1 MSKTRVLV
9 EIAIM
14 VAMAFV
20 LEIIFTAFPGMP
32 FGGRISLSLLPIIVL
47 SWRQGI
53 VAGITGGVL
62 FSILNM
68 LLDGFS
74 PAAWG
79 ITFEV
84 FIASMILDYF
94 LAFGLVGLAGL
105 IRGLFGNSIYSFAAG
120 VVFAALLRFIMHFI
134 SGIVLWSN
142 FAEEGQSAVMYS
154 LLYNGTYMLPTTILL
169 VVVAVAIYS
178 PLKSHLAVKALS

>member
-20 LEIIFTAFPGMP
+20 LELLFTAFPNMP

-47 SWRQGI
+47 SWRQGVI
-53 VAGITGGVL
+53 AGVTGGVL
-62 FSILNM
+62 FSTLNM
-68 LLDGFS
+68 LLDGFG

-79 ITFEV
+79 ITFQV
-84 FIASMILDYF
+84 FMASMFLDYL
-94 LAFGLVGLAGL
+94 LAFGVVGLAGL
-105 IRGLFGNSIYSFAAG
+105 MKKAFGNSIYSFAVG
-120 VVFAALLRFIMHFI
+120 IIFAASLRFIMHFI
-134 SGIVLWSN
+134 SGIVLWSS

-154 LLYNGTYMLPTTILL
+154 LLYNGSYMLPTTILL
-169 VVVAVAIYS
+169 VIVGVLIYT
-178 PLKSHLAVKALS
+178 PLKAHLTEE